1 VREQTTIGGYRLI
14 KRIGSGGM
22 STVFEAEDGA
32 GDRVALKLFHPG
44 LLAEE
49 SGRSRLRR
57 EVAMLQKVRGPF
69 VAEVVDAETDEA
81 EAFIVTELV
90 DGPTLEQDVADSGV
104 YDGGDLADLA
114 RRLGEAVESIHRVGV
129 LHRDLKPS
137 NVMIGP
143 KGPVLIDFG
152 IAQLG
157 EDARLTMPGSL
168 THTPGY
174 CDPVVL
180 NGGDPNP
187 QADWWSLAAVVAFA
201 ATGRPP
207 SGTGSPPEARRAG
220 QCLLRTGLV
229 RAEGEVGHDQGT
241 LGRSGHRAGGHHHL
255 IELHRQRGVVPQH
268 DIADGVAH
276 QQQVGSRR
284 IQDLGGH
291 GVVGGEHDQ
300 LGAVLLG
307 GRQVMNAHGLAA
319 CDDGG
324 GRTVRGLGCSHGMR
338 LPEVLERA
346 SASDGPPTSFA
357 EGVLR
362 NLSDAPAH

>member
-1 VREQTTIGGYRLI
+1 MREQTTIGGYRLI

-201 ATGRPP
+201 ATGRSPF
-207 SGTGSPPEARRAG
+207 GTGSAPAIMRRVLDGQPDLRGLPEATARA
-220 QCLLRTGLV
+220 LEAALDT
-229 RAEGEVGHDQGT
+229 D
-241 LGRSGHRAGGHHHL
+241 
-255 IELHRQRGVVPQH
+255 P
-268 DIADGVAH
+268 
-276 QQQVGSRR
+276 SRR
-284 IQDLGGH
+284 IGYSEL
-291 GVVGGEHDQ
+291 VE
-300 LGAVLLG
+300 
-307 GRQVMNAHGLAA
+307 
-319 CDDGG
+319 
-324 GRTVRGLGCSHGMR
+324 S
-338 LPEVLERA
+338 LETGD
-346 SASDGPPTSFA
+346 SP
-357 EGVLR
+357 
-362 NLSDAPAH
+362 APARAATRRRRREPAGMPRGSRAWRRARAPRRL

>member
-1 VREQTTIGGYRLI
+1 MREQTTIGGYRLI

-201 ATGRPP
+201 ATGRSPF
-207 SGTGSPPEARRAG
+207 GTGSAPAIMRRVLDGQPDLRGLRRRPARWRPLSTPILRGGSAIRSSSKAWRQGSSPAPARAATRRRRREPVGMPRGSRAWRRA
-220 QCLLRTGLV
+220 
-229 RAEGEVGHDQGT
+229 RA
-241 LGRSGHRAGGHHHL
+241 
-255 IELHRQRGVVPQH
+255 P
-268 DIADGVAH
+268 
-276 QQQVGSRR
+276 RR
-284 IQDLGGH
+284 L
-291 GVVGGEHDQ
+291 
-300 LGAVLLG
+300 
-307 GRQVMNAHGLAA
+307 
-319 CDDGG
+319 
-324 GRTVRGLGCSHGMR
+324 
-338 LPEVLERA
+338 
-346 SASDGPPTSFA
+346 
-357 EGVLR
+357 
-362 NLSDAPAH
+362 